1 MKIEK
6 DNLLRLAKPD
16 EEENI
21 NIKDSDIFLLDLNCE
36 FDIDEICTTDEIVNE
51 ITELKN
57 LLAARGTKEA
67 FLGQVCFFI
76 LFYFILFHFILFIV
90 FFFDILVMDDLK
102 LFFTISLFKVLSN
115 LVALIPL
122 NTMENTEEGQIEGK
136 IFFSTFKNI
145 FLQSNVLSLSLII

>member
-21 NIKDSDIFLLDLNCE
+21 NIKDSDIFLLDMNCE

-76 LFYFILFHFILFIV
+76 LFYFISLYFIYCFFLIYWLWMILNYVLLFLCLRF
-90 FFFDILVMDDLK
+90 
-102 LFFTISLFKVLSN
+102 
-115 LVALIPL
+115 
-122 NTMENTEEGQIEGK
+122 
-136 IFFSTFKNI
+136 
-145 FLQSNVLSLSLII
+145 

>member
-21 NIKDSDIFLLDLNCE
+21 NIKDSDIFLLDMNCE

-67 FLGQVCFFI
+67 FLGQVSFS
-76 LFYFILFHFILFIV
+76 FYFVLFHFILFIV
-90 FFFDILVMDDLK
+90 FFNILVMDNLK
-102 LFFTISLFKVLSN
+102 LCFTISLFKVLSN

-136 IFFSTFKNI
+136 TFFSTFKNI

>member
-21 NIKDSDIFLLDLNCE
+21 NIKDSDIFLLDTNCE
-36 FDIDEICTTDEIVNE
+36 FEIDEICTTDEIVNE

-67 FLGQVCFFI
+67 FLGQV
-76 LFYFILFHFILFIV
+76 LFISLH
-90 FFFDILVMDDLK
+90 FLSY
-102 LFFTISLFKVLSN
+102 LFF
-115 LVALIPL
+115 LIY
-122 NTMENTEEGQIEGK
+122 
-136 IFFSTFKNI
+136 
-145 FLQSNVLSLSLII
+145 